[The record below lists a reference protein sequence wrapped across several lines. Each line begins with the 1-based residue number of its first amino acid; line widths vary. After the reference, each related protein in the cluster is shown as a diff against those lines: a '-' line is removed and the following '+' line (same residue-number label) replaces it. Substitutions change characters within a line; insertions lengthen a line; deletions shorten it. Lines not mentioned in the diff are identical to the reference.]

1 MRDGLFKQYFSIF
14 MVTLLTCT
22 ALLGLALLTIT
33 GMNYTMQ
40 RQELLEGIVDN
51 AVAITEKAT
60 GSHGLQGEFL
70 TSLSERLGDSSDICV
85 YITNVAGTIQMCTE
99 ENCHHGEKAPDR
111 AVDLIRKD
119 GSYFS
124 AGYFSGLF
132 RNKGDYIFGKAIH
145 SGDTIVGY
153 LFATTPV
160 RPLFSYLY
168 ETLFSYLFSAGV
180 MMLGAFVVIYT
191 TTLRLTAPLQEM
203 SKAAE
208 SFGRGDFSAR
218 INVSGN
224 DEIAVL
230 ADSFN
235 KMAESLD
242 EFEQNRR
249 SFVANV
255 SHDLRTPMTT
265 IGGSI
270 DGILDGTIPKEEE
283 NHYLEIVSQE
293 VKRLSRLTS
302 SLLSAMRVE
311 EQKQDLNL
319 VSVDA
324 WELIL
329 NIMFNLEGRIEE
341 KKLYVPD
348 FNTEELYVSAD
359 RDMLHQVVYN
369 LIDNAVK
376 YTPVGGELL
385 VTAEKDGKNALISV
399 QNSGNG
405 IAPEEQPFVFE
416 RFYKTDKSR
425 GLDKSGTGLGLY
437 IVKMLTTGMGG
448 DVSVESDGESY
459 TRFTVKLPQAAA
471 PVDKT
476 QKEKSHREKQGKEKQ
491 SKEKAPKEKQNK
503 ENTLS
508 FRMPWNRQKSENGQ
522 GESEKEA

>member
-1 MRDGLFKQYFSIF
+1 MRDGLFKQYFMIF

-22 ALLGLALLTIT
+22 ALLGIALLAFT
-33 GMNYTMQ
+33 GVNYSAQ
-40 RQELLEGIVDN
+40 RQQMLKGIVDN
-51 AVAITEKAT
+51 AIVLTEK
-60 GSHGLQGEFL
+60 SWSSQGL
-70 TSLSERLGDSSDICV
+70 TASSLPALGASSDGETDVCI
-85 YITNVAGTIQMCTE
+85 YLTDVAGKIQICSE
-99 ENCHHGEKAPDR
+99 EECHHGENAPEH
-111 AVDLIRKD
+111 AVDQIRKD

-124 AGYFSGLF
+124 ASYLTGLF
-132 RNKGDYIFGKAIH
+132 RNHGDYVYGAAIK
-145 SGDTIVGY
+145 DDEIIKGY

-160 RPLFSYLY
+160 GPLFSYLS

-208 SFGRGDFSAR
+208 SFGKGDFSAR
-218 INVSGN
+218 INVTGN

-265 IGGSI
+265 IGGYI
-270 DGILDGTIPKEEE
+270 DGILDGTIPKEDEKR
-283 NHYLEIVSQE
+283 YLEIVSQE

-302 SLLSAMRVE
+302 SLISAMRVE
-311 EQKQDLNL
+311 EQKQAVTL

-324 WELIL
+324 WEIIL

-348 FNTEELYVSAD
+348 FETEELYVMAD
-359 RDMLHQVVYN
+359 KDMLHQVVYN

-385 VTAEKDGKNALISV
+385 VTAKKDGKNALISV

-405 IAPEEQPFVFE
+405 ISPEEQPFIFE

-448 DVSVESDGESY
+448 DVTVESDGESY
-459 TRFTVKLPQAAA
+459 TKFTVRLALGTA
-471 PVDKT
+471 PSEKT
-476 QKEKSHREKQGKEKQ
+476 QKEKSHRDKSAKENK
-491 SKEKAPKEKQNK
+491 SK
-503 ENTLS
+503 ENTIS
-508 FRMPWNRQKSENGQ
+508 FRIPWSRT
-522 GESEKEA
+522 

>member
-1 MRDGLFKQYFSIF
+1 MRDGLFKQYFLIF

-22 ALLGLALLTIT
+22 ALLGLALLAFT
-33 GMNYTMQ
+33 GVNYSSQ
-40 RQELLEGIVDN
+40 RQQMLAGIVDN
-51 AVAITEKAT
+51 AIALTEKSWPTNGLT
-60 GSHGLQGEFL
+60 GALMPA
-70 TSLSERLGDSSDICV
+70 LGARTGDNSDICIYV
-85 YITNVAGTIQMCTE
+85 TDVAGKIQMCSE
-99 ENCHHGEKAPDR
+99 DVCHHGEKAPDH
-111 AVDLIRKD
+111 AVDQIRKD

-124 AGYFSGLF
+124 ANYFSGLF
-132 RNKGDYIFGKAIH
+132 KNNGDYVYGAAIRNKDI
-145 SGDTIVGY
+145 IVGY
-153 LFATTPV
+153 LFATTPIG
-160 RPLFSYLY
+160 PLFSYLY

-218 INVSGN
+218 INVTGN

-265 IGGSI
+265 IGGYI
-270 DGILDGTIPKEEE
+270 DGILDGTIPKEDEKR
-283 NHYLEIVSQE
+283 YLEIVSEE

-302 SLLSAMRVE
+302 SLISAMRVE
-311 EQKQDLNL
+311 EQKQDVNL

-324 WELIL
+324 WDLIL

-348 FNTEELYVSAD
+348 FETEELYVSAD
-359 RDMLHQVVYN
+359 KDMLHQVVYN

-385 VTAEKDGKNALISV
+385 VTAKKDGKYALISV

-405 IAPEEQPFVFE
+405 ISLEEQPFIFE

-425 GLDKSGTGLGLY
+425 GLDRSGTGLGLY

-459 TRFTVKLPQAAA
+459 TKFTVKLLQASA
-471 PVDKT
+471 PAEKV
-476 QKEKSHREKQGKEKQ
+476 QKEKVHREKAVKD
-491 SKEKAPKEKQNK
+491 SKSK
-503 ENTLS
+503 ENTIS
-508 FRMPWNRQKSENGQ
+508 FWIPWNRNKEGKDQKEQNDR
-522 GESEKEA
+522 

>member
-1 MRDGLFKQYFSIF
+1 MRDGLFKQYFFIF

-22 ALLGLALLTIT
+22 ALLGLALLTFT
-33 GMNYTMQ
+33 GVNYTSQ
-40 RQELLEGIVDN
+40 RQQLLAGIVDN
-51 AVAITEKAT
+51 AVSIMEKAWT
-60 GSHGLQGEFL
+60 PRGFQED
-70 TSLSERLGDSSDICV
+70 SLSSLGGHLGDTSDISI
-85 YITNVAGTIQMCTE
+85 YITDVAGTVQMCTE
-99 ENCHHGEKAPDR
+99 DECHHGTKAPEH
-111 AVDLIRKD
+111 AVDQIRKD

-132 RNKGDYIFGKAIH
+132 RNRGDYVYGAAMR
-145 SGDTIVGY
+145 SGGTIVGY

-160 RPLFSYLY
+160 GPLFAYLY

-218 INVSGN
+218 INVTGN

-230 ADSFN
+230 AASFN

-265 IGGSI
+265 IGGYI

-283 NHYLEIVSQE
+283 NRYLEIVSGE

-302 SLLSAMRVE
+302 SLISAMRVE

-348 FNTEELYVSAD
+348 FETEELYVSAD
-359 RDMLHQVVYN
+359 KDMLHQVVYN

-385 VTAEKDGKNALISV
+385 VTAQKDGKYALISV

-405 IAPEEQPFVFE
+405 IAPEEQPFIFE

-425 GLDKSGTGLGLY
+425 GLDRNGTGLGLY

-448 DVSVESDGESY
+448 DVTVESDGESY
-459 TRFTVKLPQAAA
+459 TKFTVKLLQAAA

-476 QKEKSHREKQGKEKQ
+476 QKEQPHREKRNKEKQ
-491 SKEKAPKEKQNK
+491 PK
-503 ENTLS
+503 ENTRS
-508 FRMPWNRQKSENGQ
+508 FRMPWNRKSDDRTQE
-522 GESEKEA
+522 